1 MSVRK
6 IPAKIPQE
14 AAQEWIK
21 SLMDHWREEGFPE
34 DTDGDLLSIISPF
47 YPKKTKSSSRSS
59 SRVSSSSSERSS
71 MTYDPVRCDAR
82 VWLKGGFAGQCT
94 CKKHEDGALCK
105 RHQGEADKNSG
116 MVKNGFFNSDRPD
129 YHYGDSE
136 NGGFIPWNDSTIE
149 PPPSKSKKT
158 RSSSGPRKCSLCGCV
173 GHNKRKCPTLTQC
186 QPCESAPA
194 AEPATEPAAE
204 TAAES
209 ATETAAESATETAAE
224 TAAEPEPAAETA
236 AEPEVEPATE
246 TAADPEPEPETAADP
261 EPEPE
266 TAPDPI
272 DTDTDLQS
280 DDGAG
285 VGLPESDKFTS
296 FTHEGVSYIHNS
308 DGDIFDPNDEDED
321 SLGKWISDDEVEFN
335 RIGKKA
341 HKFNKAMTDA

>member
-1 MSVRK
+1 
-6 IPAKIPQE
+6 
-14 AAQEWIK
+14 
-21 SLMDHWREEGFPE
+21 MDHWREEGIPE
-34 DTDGDLLSIISPF
+34 DTDGDLLSIISVF
-47 YPKKTKSSSRSS
+47 YPKKTKSSSGSS

-94 CKKHEDGALCK
+94 CKKHEDGAPCK

-149 PPPSKSKKT
+149 PLSSKSKKT
-158 RSSSGPRKCSLCGCV
+158 RASSGPRKCSLCGCV

-186 QPCESAPA
+186 KPCEPAPVPEPA
-194 AEPATEPAAE
+194 AEPEAE
-204 TAAES
+204 TE
-209 ATETAAESATETAAE
+209 AE
-224 TAAEPEPAAETA
+224 TAAEPE
-236 AEPEVEPATE
+236 
-246 TAADPEPEPETAADP
+246 
-261 EPEPE
+261 
-266 TAPDPI
+266 TAPEPI

-321 SLGKWISDDEVEFN
+321 SLGKWISDDQVEFN

-341 HKFNKAMTDA
+341 HKFNKAMTDS

>member
-6 IPAKIPQE
+6 IPAKIPLE

-116 MVKNGFFNSDRPD
+116 MVKNGFYNSDRPD

-186 QPCESAPA
+186 QPCEPSPVPEQAP
-194 AEPATEPAAE
+194 ETQ

-209 ATETAAESATETAAE
+209 
-224 TAAEPEPAAETA
+224 EP
-236 AEPEVEPATE
+236 EPATE
-246 TAADPEPEPETAADP
+246 TAPEP
-261 EPEPE
+261 
-266 TAPDPI
+266 I
-272 DTDTDLQS
+272 DNDTDLQS

-321 SLGKWISDDEVEFN
+321 SLGKWISDDQVEFN
-335 RIGKKA
+335 RVGKKA
-341 HKFNKAMTDA
+341 HKFNKAMTDAS

>member
-6 IPAKIPQE
+6 IPAKVPLE

-82 VWLKGGFAGQCT
+82 VGLKGGFAGQCT

-116 MVKNGFFNSDRPD
+116 MVKNGFYNSDRPD
-129 YHYGDSE
+129 YHYGDSD

-186 QPCESAPA
+186 QPCEPSPVPEQAP
-194 AEPATEPAAE
+194 ETQ

-209 ATETAAESATETAAE
+209 EPEPAPATETAAESEPGAAAEPAPATETAAE
-224 TAAEPEPAAETA
+224 SEPEPAAE
-236 AEPEVEPATE
+236 
-246 TAADPEPEPETAADP
+246 
-261 EPEPE
+261 PE
-266 TAPDPI
+266 TAPEPI
-272 DTDTDLQS
+272 DNDTDLQS

-285 VGLPESDKFTS
+285 VGLPESDNFTS

-321 SLGKWISDDEVEFN
+321 SLGKWISDDQVEFN
-335 RIGKKA
+335 RVGKKA
-341 HKFNKAMTDA
+341 HKFNKAMTDAS

>member
-6 IPAKIPQE
+6 IPAKVPLE
-14 AAQEWIK
+14 TAQEWIK
-21 SLMDHWREEGFPE
+21 SLMAHWKAEGIPE
-34 DTDGDLLSIISPF
+34 DTDGDLLSIISAF

-116 MVKNGFFNSDRPD
+116 MVKNGFYNSDRPD

-186 QPCESAPA
+186 QPCESAPVPEPA
-194 AEPATEPAAE
+194 AEPA
-204 TAAES
+204 
-209 ATETAAESATETAAE
+209 
-224 TAAEPEPAAETA
+224 AEPETA

-246 TAADPEPEPETAADP
+246 TAADPETEPETQTAAEP
-261 EPEPE
+261 EVEPAAEPE
-266 TAPDPI
+266 TAPEPI

-296 FTHEGVSYIHNS
+296 FTYEGVSYIHNS

-335 RIGKKA
+335 RVGKKA